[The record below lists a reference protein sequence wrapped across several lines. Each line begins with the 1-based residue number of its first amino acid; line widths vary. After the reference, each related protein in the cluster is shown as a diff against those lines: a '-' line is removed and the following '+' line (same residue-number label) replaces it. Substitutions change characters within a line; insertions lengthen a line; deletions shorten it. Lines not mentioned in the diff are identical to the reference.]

1 LKSDL
6 RLKNICL
13 LATGQSLS
21 IASLE
26 SKEIQSGY
34 RALLRAAKNTVARE
48 DYAKIR
54 RALDL
59 AIKSCG
65 GNKILTG
72 ELQILHAL
80 SVARIIAGEM
90 GLGLTSI
97 IAALLHDS
105 YNNLDISLQE
115 LEKELGKKVVEILN
129 GFSRVSSIESMQSA
143 YQAENFRKL
152 LLSLADDV
160 RVILIKLVERLEYM
174 RNLDMAPGKEQ
185 LPIASETYF
194 LYAPLAH
201 RLGFYNIKSEME
213 DLASKYLEPEQ
224 YSYIENRLKQTT
236 ASRNRFIRE
245 FSQPLQEKLEKQ
257 GFRFEIKSR
266 TKSIHSIMLKMKK
279 QGVEFE
285 EVYDLFAVRIIL
297 DSKNDNDKSDCWRAY
312 SVVTDLYQ
320 PNPSRLRDWI
330 SLPKSNGYE
339 SLHTTVVGPRGK
351 WVEVQIRSKRMD
363 EIAEKGLAAHF
374 KYKGIKGEGGLDT
387 WLSRMREILESS
399 EKEETSFL
407 DQVRSGL
414 YTDEVFVFTP
424 KGDLRQLPAG
434 ATVLD
439 FAFDIHT
446 AVGASC
452 VGGKVNGKNVTI
464 RYVLQNGDHVDIIR
478 SKNQKPKQDWLS
490 FVVTGKAKT
499 KIKQVLNE
507 EKAKAAAE
515 GKEILMRRLKNWK
528 IPYGDVVI
536 QTLINHYNLKTAQ
549 DLYFLIETGKIELL
563 EIKDILQKDQTTQQ
577 PLPQIAPSP
586 EKEAKDLVDFQY
598 SDFLI
603 IEDRVEGLDYKLSK
617 CCNPVFGDS
626 VFGFVTIYEGIKI
639 HRTSCPNAHYM
650 MARYP
655 YRVVTAR
662 WTKTKS
668 STSFIT
674 SIKITGVE
682 DIGIVNKIV
691 EIISTYTV
699 TIRNFTYNMEDGMFD
714 GMLNLLVPNN
724 DVLYGIIR
732 KIHSIKG
739 VLKVVRHN
747 N

>member
-1 LKSDL
+1 M
-6 RLKNICL
+6 
-13 LATGQSLS
+13 
-21 IASLE
+21 IAD
-26 SKEIQSGY
+26 KQKINSGY
-34 RALLRAAKNTVARE
+34 RSLLQAAKNTVASE
-48 DYAKIR
+48 DNFKIR

-59 AIKSCG
+59 AIEACCDKV
-65 GNKILTG
+65 ILTG
-72 ELQILHAL
+72 EPEILHAL

-97 IAALLHDS
+97 ITALLHDS
-105 YNNLDISLQE
+105 YNNLSLQPRE
-115 LEKELGKKVVEILN
+115 LEKQFGKKVVEILN
-129 GFSRVSSIESMQSA
+129 GFSRITSIDSMQSS

-160 RVILIKLVERLEYM
+160 RVILIKLIERLEYM
-174 RNLDMAPGKEQ
+174 RNLDMAPEKDR
-185 LPIASETYF
+185 LPMASETYF

-213 DLASKYLEPEQ
+213 DLSVKYLEPEQ
-224 YSYIENRLKQTT
+224 YNYVECRLKQTT
-236 ASRNRFIRE
+236 ASRNKLIRD
-245 FSQPLQEKLEKQ
+245 FSIPLKEKLEKQ
-257 GFRFEIKSR
+257 GFKFTIKSR

-279 QGVEFE
+279 QGVEFD

-297 DSKNDNDKSDCWRAY
+297 ESDSENEKSDCWRTY
-312 SVVTDLYQ
+312 SIVTDLYQ

-330 SLPKSNGYE
+330 SVPKSNGYE

-351 WVEVQIRSKRMD
+351 WVEVQIRSHRMD

-387 WLSRMREILESS
+387 WLSKMREILEST
-399 EKEETSFL
+399 EKEDNAFI

-439 FAFDIHT
+439 FAFDIHSD
-446 AVGASC
+446 VGASC

-464 RYVLQNGDHVDIIR
+464 RYVLQNGDHVSIIR

-490 FVVTGKAKT
+490 FVVTNKAKT

-507 EKAKAAAE
+507 EKTKAAAE

-528 IPYGDVVI
+528 IVYGD
-536 QTLINHYNLKTAQ
+536 TLIQKLLNSYSLKTAQ
-549 DLYFLIETGKIELL
+549 DLYYLIATEKIELL
-563 EIKDILQKDQTTQQ
+563 HIKEVLLREESIESIV
-577 PLPQIAPSP
+577 PLSTVP
-586 EKEAKDLVDFQY
+586 EKEAKESVDSQL
-598 SDFLI
+598 SDYLI

-626 VFGFVTIYEGIKI
+626 VFGFVTIFEGIKI
-639 HRTSCPNAHYM
+639 HRTSCPNAHNM

-655 YRVVTAR
+655 YRVIAAR
-662 WTKTKS
+662 WSNAKNS
-668 STSFIT
+668 PSFVAA
-674 SIKITGVE
+674 IKITGVE
-682 DIGIVNKIV
+682 DIGMVNKIADV
-691 EIISTYTV
+691 IAGSRAV
-699 TIRNFTYNMEDGMFD
+699 VRNFNYNMADGIFE
-714 GMLNLLVPNN
+714 GMLNIMVPNS
-724 DVLYGIIR
+724 DVLHGIIR

-739 VLKVVRHN
+739 ILKATRYDSA
-747 N
+747 

>member
-1 LKSDL
+1 MKVDTQ
-6 RLKNICL
+6 KINN
-13 LATGQSLS
+13 
-21 IASLE
+21 
-26 SKEIQSGY
+26 GY
-34 RALLRAAKNTVARE
+34 RALLLAAKNTVAPE
-48 DYAKIR
+48 DNHFIR
-54 RALDL
+54 RALNL
-59 AIKSCG
+59 AMEACSDKI
-65 GNKILTG
+65 ILTG
-72 ELQILHAL
+72 EPEILHAL

-97 IAALLHDS
+97 ITALLHDS
-105 YNNLDISLQE
+105 YNNLGLTPKE
-115 LEKELGKKVVEILN
+115 LENEFGVKVVEILN
-129 GFSRVSSIESMQSA
+129 GFARITSLDSMQSSF
-143 YQAENFRKL
+143 QAENFRKL

-174 RNLDMAPGKEQ
+174 RNLDNAPEKERI
-185 LPIASETYF
+185 PMASETYF

-213 DLASKYLEPEQ
+213 DLAVKYLEPEQ
-224 YSYIENRLKQTT
+224 YNYVECRLRQTT
-236 ASRNRFIRE
+236 ASRNKLIRD
-245 FSQPLQEKLEKQ
+245 FSAPLKEKLEKQ
-257 GFRFEIKSR
+257 GFIFSIKSR

-285 EVYDLFAVRIIL
+285 EVYDLFAVRIIIE
-297 DSKNDNDKSDCWRAY
+297 SPEANEKSDCWRAY

-330 SLPKSNGYE
+330 SIPKSNGYE

-351 WVEVQIRSKRMD
+351 WVEVQIRSARMD

-374 KYKGIKGEGGLDT
+374 KYKGIKGEGGLDS
-387 WLSRMREILESS
+387 WLSKMREILESS
-399 EKEETSFL
+399 EKEDNAFL

-464 RYVLQNGDHVDIIR
+464 KYVLQNGDHVSIIR

-490 FVVTGKAKT
+490 FVVTTKAKT

-507 EKAKAAAE
+507 EKTKAAAD
-515 GKEILMRRLKNWK
+515 GKEILMRRMKNWK
-528 IPYGDVVI
+528 IVYGDLLI
-536 QTLINHYNLKTAQ
+536 QKLLNSYSLKTAQ
-549 DLYFLIETGKIELL
+549 DLYYLIATEKIDLLSIKEVLLKDESIDENPDVTILPERETKEQA
-563 EIKDILQKDQTTQQ
+563 DTQ
-577 PLPQIAPSP
+577 I
-586 EKEAKDLVDFQY
+586 
-598 SDFLI
+598 SDYLI

-626 VFGFVTIYEGIKI
+626 VFGFVTISEGIKI
-639 HRTSCPNAHYM
+639 HRTSCPNAHNM

-655 YRVVTAR
+655 YRVIAAR
-662 WTKTKS
+662 WSKS
-668 STSFIT
+668 KNSPSFVAA
-674 SIKITGVE
+674 IKIAGIE
-682 DIGIVNKIV
+682 DIGMVNKIADV
-691 EIISTYTV
+691 IADHKAVVRSF
-699 TIRNFTYNMEDGMFD
+699 NYNMADGLFE
-714 GMLNLLVPNN
+714 GILNIMVPNS
-724 DVLYGIIR
+724 DILHGIMRRIQ
-732 KIHSIKG
+732 SIKG
-739 VLKVVRHN
+739 ILKVTRYDN
-747 N
+747 I